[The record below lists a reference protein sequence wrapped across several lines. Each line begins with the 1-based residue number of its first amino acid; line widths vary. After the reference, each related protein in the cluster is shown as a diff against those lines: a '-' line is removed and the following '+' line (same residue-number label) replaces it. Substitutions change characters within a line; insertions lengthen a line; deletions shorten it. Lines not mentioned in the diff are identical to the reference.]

1 MAAVY
6 VWLTFMV
13 VVFVSLTIGADGQST
28 DTPFMWWE
36 QPYENTESVV
46 TVSCNASGRSHAEL
60 IALSLC
66 TAYAEDCPTCAT
78 RRKQEGRWETGF
90 AKDAFIKCVKTGQDI
105 TIHLQTTLAP
115 GERKFFTCNATF
127 HDDVRFKGFF
137 YTSNTLNVRRNAV
150 SFNPRDYGSAVSFNP
165 RDYGSAVSFNPR
177 DYGSAVSFN
186 PRDTY
191 YNMFGNT
198 LDGIILGCRDKRREP
213 NQVNGNPPR
222 IRDGNGVIKR
232 EEEPVEP
239 PCAPESTLD
248 LVRMGKIEVQGSEE
262 IQQLGAIPTES
273 NYDEDHLSL
282 MNPSGPPSLELS

>member
-1 MAAVY
+1 
-6 VWLTFMV
+6 
-13 VVFVSLTIGADGQST
+13 
-28 DTPFMWWE
+28 MWWE

-90 AKDAFIKCVKTGQDI
+90 AKDAFKNCVKNGQDI

-137 YTSNTLNVRRNAV
+137 YTSNTLNVRRN
-150 SFNPRDYGSAVSFNP
+150 
-165 RDYGSAVSFNPR
+165 
-177 DYGSAVSFN
+177 
-186 PRDTY
+186 
-191 YNMFGNT
+191 
-198 LDGIILGCRDKRREP
+198 GCRDKRREP

-248 LVRMGKIEVQGSEE
+248 LVRMGNIEVQE